1 MPGAGRYHFE
11 FAGKQP
17 LAFSLLAL
25 LLFVNTFLLLVVTF
39 AGKYFLPKNVPEAVQ
54 RYVDN
59 SITIQFV
66 LLGLL
71 AAILIIFRTRIRW
84 SGQK

>member
-11 FAGKQP
+11 FVGKQP

-54 RYVDN
+54 WYVDN

-71 AAILIIFRTRIRW
+71 AAILIIFRTRVRW
-84 SGQK
+84 SSQK